1 MSNIRLWGWR
11 LASVFLAL
19 SLVACGW
26 GSGKSPTLAET
37 QPPAE
42 TLPPT
47 PLPTWTP
54 VPSPIPHTLYIDA
67 EQNLGPI
74 SPYIYGVNYG
84 PWAMPSLEM
93 LPLAEKSA
101 VTYLRFPAGEWGDQ
115 YDLKDY
121 HIDRFIAFARKLS
134 AEPKINV
141 RMPGGTPEQAAE
153 LVRYC
158 NVENDYNVR
167 YWAIG
172 NEPSLYSTNPAYED
186 FDTERYNRVWRE
198 FAEAMKAV
206 DPNIILI
213 GPETHQ
219 YTGDP
224 DFDPKDEHGR
234 DWVREF
240 LLANGDMVDIVSIHR
255 YPFPLNKTGT
265 TQTIDDLR
273 QNSREWD
280 TIIPNL
286 RTAIRETTGRDLPVA
301 VSEINSD
308 WTHTIGGEATND
320 SFYNAIWWADVLGRM
335 IRQKVE
341 IVAYFTL
348 STYDS
353 QGGYG
358 LVAKYETRPT
368 YYVYQMYQ
376 HFGEN
381 LVYSSSDDPDL
392 SIYAAQRED
401 SALTVMI
408 INLGPEEKQT
418 PLRIDGRDTSGSA
431 EVWLFDAE
439 HQAEQVESQTLVSG
453 DIITLPSQSITLYV
467 FP

>member
-1 MSNIRLWGWR
+1 M
-11 LASVFLAL
+11 ASVLLAL
-19 SLVACGW
+19 SLVACGR
-26 GSGKSPTLAET
+26 GSGESPNLAET
-37 QPPAE
+37 PPPAG
-42 TLPPT
+42 TLSPT
-47 PLPTWTP
+47 PLPSLTP
-54 VPSPIPHTLYIDA
+54 VPSPIPHTLYIDVD
-67 EQNLGPI
+67 QNLGPI

-121 HIDRFIAFARKLS
+121 HIDRFIAFAQKLG

-141 RMPGGTPEQAAE
+141 RMPGGTPAQAAE

-172 NEPSLYSTNPAYED
+172 NEPSLYSTNPAYEN

-224 DFDPKDEHGR
+224 GFDPKDERGR

-240 LLANGDMVDIVSIHR
+240 LAANGDMVDIVSIHR
-255 YPFPLNKTGT
+255 YPFPLNRTGA

-273 QNSREWD
+273 NNSREWD

-286 RTAIRETTGRDLPVA
+286 RVAIREITGRDLPVA

-308 WTHTIGGEATND
+308 WTHAIGGEATND

-376 HFGEN
+376 HFGEE
-381 LVYSSSDDPDL
+381 LLYSSSDDADL

-401 SALTVMI
+401 GALTVMI

-418 PLRIDGRDTSGSA
+418 PLRVDGRDTDAPA

-439 HQAEQVESQTLVSG
+439 HQAEQIESQTLTSG
-453 DIITLPSQSITLYV
+453 DTITIPSQSITLYV